1 MPVRIALCGEM
12 GSGKDW
18 WADVVVRELE
28 LEKVAIAETFK
39 AMWNGIRELAG
50 LPEDKHFARPF
61 LQLMGNI
68 GRAHNENIWVD
79 TLMAK
84 LKSEKG
90 YVLSDL
96 RFPNEAARLR
106 ELGFG
111 IVRVETNETE
121 RRARLAARDGG
132 HDAATELDDTE
143 RFIRDIVP
151 DLVVR
156 GEKEATEETRVA
168 LQRFIRERTATCAAT
183 DARLVAAK
191 WRSECVPAG
200 GRP

>member
-1 MPVRIALCGEM
+1 M
-12 GSGKDW
+12 GGGKDFW
-18 WADVVVRELE
+18 SDILVREVE

-68 GRAHNENIWVD
+68 GRAHNEKIWVD
-79 TLMAK
+79 TLLAK
-84 LKSEKG
+84 LDPEKG

-132 HDAATELDDTE
+132 HDATTELDDTE
-143 RFIRDIVP
+143 RFIRSIDA
-151 DLVVR
+151 DLVIR
-156 GEKEATEETRVA
+156 GEASETEASRAA
-168 LQRFIRERTATCAAT
+168 LLNFVRERTQTIVGTDRRAL
-183 DARLVAAK
+183 DARWTSFYGDLVRDEVRASA
-191 WRSECVPAG
+191 
-200 GRP
+200 